1 MSRSS
6 DNRRKSSLPVT
17 AGRKP
22 TTKQKGGVNSVE
34 VAGNLFRAISEAAGP
49 ARLADIARAT
59 GMPTAKAHR
68 YIVSL
73 VRAGLVERDP
83 STGHYD
89 LGPLSLRAGIVA
101 LSRSDALKRAERVL
115 HTIVERTGETAAA
128 AVWGSHGPTLV
139 RLVEARHELATSV
152 PLGHVCALTFSAVGL
167 VYCAFSDADH
177 VGPILARELA
187 QNRAA
192 GRLGAPTSKAE
203 LERRLTVVR
212 SAGLATVKEGD
223 GGLSAVSAP
232 VLDSNK
238 RLRLALTVF
247 GRSGRLDIS
256 PSGPVANLIKEV
268 ARSLGDGLHGR
279 GPSV

>member
-1 MSRSS
+1 MSRTFENSLKPPRS
-6 DNRRKSSLPVT
+6 AGAERKS
-17 AGRKP
+17 
-22 TTKQKGGVNSVE
+22 TTRTKGGVNSVE
-34 VAGNLFRAISEAAGP
+34 VAGMVLRAISETAGP

-68 YIVSL
+68 YVVSL

-115 HTIVERTGETAAA
+115 HMIVERTGETAAA

-139 RLVEARHELATSV
+139 RLVEARHEFASSV

-167 VYCAFSDADH
+167 VYCAFSDADRISAIL
-177 VGPILARELA
+177 GPELA
-187 QNRAA
+187 QNRAV
-192 GRLGAPTSKAE
+192 GRPGAPTSKGD
-203 LERRLTVVR
+203 LERRLAAVR
-212 SAGLATVKEGD
+212 STRLATVKEGD

-232 VLDSNK
+232 VFDANGQ
-238 RLRLALTVF
+238 LRLALTVF

-256 PSGPVANLIKEV
+256 PSGPVAALIKEL
-268 ARSLGDGLHGR
+268 AHSLGSELHGR
-279 GPSV
+279 

>member
-1 MSRSS
+1 MMSRSS
-6 DNRRKSSLPVT
+6 DNRRKSSLPVA
-17 AGRKP
+17 AGRKS

-34 VAGNLFRAISEAAGP
+34 VAGNVLRALSETAGP

-59 GMPTAKAHR
+59 RMPTAKVHR
-68 YIVSL
+68 YVVSL
-73 VRAGLVERDP
+73 VRAGLLERDP

-139 RLVEARHELATSV
+139 RLVEARHELASSV

-167 VYCAFSDADH
+167 MYCAFSDADH
-177 VGPILARELA
+177 VAPILARELA
-187 QNRAA
+187 QNRAV

-203 LERRLTVVR
+203 LERRLTTVR
-212 SAGLATVKEGD
+212 SASLATVKEGD

-268 ARSLGDGLHGR
+268 ARSLGDGLHG
-279 GPSV
+279 P

>member
-6 DNRRKSSLPVT
+6 DSRRTNSRSAAADRKS
-17 AGRKP
+17 
-22 TTKQKGGVNSVE
+22 TTRQKGGVNSVE
-34 VAGNLFRAISEAAGP
+34 VAGNLLRAISEAAGP

-73 VRAGLVERDP
+73 IRAGLVERDP
-83 STGHYD
+83 NSGHYD

-101 LSRSDALKRAERVL
+101 LGRSDALKRAERVL

-139 RLVEARHELATSV
+139 RLVEARHEFATSV

-167 VYCAFSDADH
+167 VYCAFSDADQMA
-177 VGPILARELA
+177 PILLRELV
-187 QNRAA
+187 QNRTV
-192 GRLGAPTSKAE
+192 GRLGAPTSKVE
-203 LERRLTVVR
+203 LERRLVGVR
-212 SAGLATVKEGD
+212 STGLATVKEGN

-232 VLDSNK
+232 VFDSNK

-256 PSGPVANLIKEV
+256 QSSPVVALIKEV
-268 ARSLGDGLHGR
+268 ARSLGAELHGAR
-279 GPSV
+279 